1 MRFQYQVDQ
10 DIIELKASNWFGI
23 EELFLN
29 GQSIKRVFNFSPS
42 SDHRIK
48 LSNGHNCRFQIFVD
62 PTNNKV
68 VCRVY
73 KKDQLLA
80 RLTHNPKKQDTVT
93 RIINGVLIVIGI
105 VAVFNLQGYVSINC
119 W

>member
-10 DIIELKASNWFGI
+10 DIVELKASNWFGM

-29 GQSIKRVFNFSPS
+29 GQSVKKVFNFSPS
-42 SDHRIK
+42 SDHKIK
-48 LSNGHNCRFQIFVD
+48 LSNGHNCRFQMFVD
-62 PTNNKV
+62 PTHNNV

-80 RLTHNPKKQDTVT
+80 RLTQNQNKQDTVN
-93 RIINGVLIVIGI
+93 RIVNCALIAIGLGFI
-105 VAVFNLQGYVSINC
+105 ALFSLQI
-119 W
+119 